1 MGDPSDLISRLL
13 ADAGLADAVERVG
26 DGMFRLKWGSATIIC
41 VASGDGV
48 VAVAPIFEKPPEK
61 NQLAF
66 FRRLL
71 ELNAEIGG
79 TAAFSVHKNGTVA
92 LQCGRT
98 LQGLDAHELKIMLA
112 TVGKFA
118 DDYDDKLRDEFYAR

>member
-1 MGDPSDLISRLL
+1 MGESSDLISGLL
-13 ADAGLADAVERVG
+13 KDAGLHDAAERVG

-41 VASGDGV
+41 VSSGDGV

-61 NQLAF
+61 NQLGF

-79 TAAFSVHKNGTVA
+79 TAAWAVHKNGTVA

-98 LQGLDAHELKIMLA
+98 LQGLDSNELKIMLA

-118 DDYDDKLRDEFYAR
+118 DDYDDKLRDEFYT

>member
-1 MGDPSDLISRLL
+1 MGDASDLISRLL
-13 ADAGLADAVERVG
+13 QEAGLGDAVEKVG
-26 DGMFRLKWGSATIIC
+26 DGMYRLKWGSATIIC

-48 VAVAPIFEKPPEK
+48 VAVAPIFEKPPDK
-61 NQLAF
+61 NQPAF

-71 ELNAEIGG
+71 ELNADIGG
-79 TAAFSVHKNGTVA
+79 TAAWAVHKNGTVA

-118 DDYDDKLRDEFYAR
+118 DDYDDQLRDEFYT

>member
-1 MGDPSDLISRLL
+1 MAEAPDLISALL
-13 ADAGLADAVERVG
+13 QDAGLADAAEKVG
-26 DGMFRLKWGSATIIC
+26 EGMFRLKWGSATIIC
-41 VASGDGV
+41 VASGEGI

-61 NQLAF
+61 NQQAF

-98 LQGLDAHELKIMLA
+98 LQGLDANELKIMLA

-118 DDYDDKLRDEFYAR
+118 DDYDDKLRDEFYA